1 MTPESVISDLAYAEK
16 YHRKHGAP
24 LTADALCRARSMIFK
39 QATALGLMSAK
50 IPGDEVMLVT
60 VAEIE
65 KLTNEIQRLQTLV
78 DIQTSLLSNR
88 DRSVA

>member
-1 MTPESVISDLAYAEK
+1 MTPQSVISDLNYVEK
-16 YHRKHGAP
+16 YHRSHGAP
-24 LTADALCRARSMIFK
+24 LTADAMCRAKAMIFK
-39 QATALGLMSAK
+39 QATALGLLAVK
-50 IPGDEVMLVT
+50 NPGDEVMLVT
-60 VAEIE
+60 VSEIE